1 MPTYSFGEES
11 PLKFQISDRLADRY
25 NEAVEEFFKAQTR
38 FNQKFGRRWDERKDP
53 IDVRWTKKQRQA
65 WNDFAKV
72 FKLVVEETG
81 PYHAND
87 IMDDFLVKNT
97 VSVLSVDDNP
107 WGRIITLAATGAA
120 LYVLLRGL

>member
-11 PLKFQISDRLADRY
+11 PLKFEIPDKMAELY
-25 NEAVEEFFKAQTR
+25 NEAVKQFFKAQVR
-38 FNQKFGRRWDERKDP
+38 FNQKFGRKWNPQKDP
-53 IDVRWTKKQRQA
+53 IDIKWTKKQRQA

-72 FKLVVEETG
+72 FQKAADDQVYYV
-81 PYHAND
+81 ASD

-97 VSVLSVDDNP
+97 VSAASVGGKT
-107 WGRIITLAATGAA
+107 WGRAISMSAACGA